1 MKANRLNI
9 PRQALRQIIRTKV
22 GTRNKN
28 KDTEQRHFLSQK
40 FTINSEYCEQHTAE
54 RKLQSLLSNLSEIIR
69 TLKRT
74 PFVERKT
81 YYHQ

>member
-9 PRQALRQIIRTKV
+9 PRQALRQIIRT
-22 GTRNKN
+22 RNANKN
-28 KDTEQRHFLSQK
+28 TEQRRFPFQK